1 MSDDTTQRG
10 GAAVAR
16 QAHNLEVAGS
26 TPAPAIQQTINKR
39 VPVWARRVVL
49 SGMCG
54 SHVHG
59 TFIPSAEK
67 HGTDDMDVFQI
78 VAHPRAHYLGL
89 PYYRRS
95 LEAYQTHGESLD
107 IVVHELAKFV
117 YLCAQGNP
125 NVNTYLWLEP
135 AEYFSV
141 TDAGEVLLA
150 GREVFL
156 SRRMFVSFSGYA
168 YAQLKKMAA
177 GVRLGYMG
185 EKRKQLM
192 GEYGYDIKNAAHCI
206 RLFLTGIRLA
216 REGRLA
222 VRLTGDELARVLAIK
237 RGEHSA
243 AGIERMATELDAEFR
258 AARLTSTLPE
268 EVDTTAVDCLLRTAL
283 EAHWDSTPQGAA

>member
-1 MSDDTTQRG
+1 M
-10 GAAVAR
+10 
-16 QAHNLEVAGS
+16 
-26 TPAPAIQQTINKR
+26 QQTINKR
-39 VPVWARRVVL
+39 LPVWARRVVF

-59 TFIPSAEK
+59 TFIPSADK
-67 HGTDDMDVFQI
+67 HGTDDVDVFQVI
-78 VAHPRAHYLGL
+78 AHPKVHYLGL

-107 IVVHELAKFV
+107 IVVHELAKYI
-117 YLCAQGNP
+117 YLCSQGNP

-135 AEYFSV
+135 VEYFSI
-141 TDAGEVLLA
+141 ALPGELLLA
-150 GREVFL
+150 HREVFL
-156 SRRMFVSFSGYA
+156 SRRMFVAFGGYA

-206 RLFLTGIRLA
+206 RLFITGIRLA
-216 REGRLA
+216 KENRLVVRLA
-222 VRLTGDELARVLAIK
+222 GDDLERVLRVK

-243 AGIERMATELDAEFR
+243 AEVERMATDLDAEFR
-258 AARLTSTLPE
+258 AARIGSALPE
-268 EVDTTAVDCLLRTAL
+268 QASPEAVDRLLRRTL
-283 EAHWDSTPQGAA
+283 EAHWDTLSETL